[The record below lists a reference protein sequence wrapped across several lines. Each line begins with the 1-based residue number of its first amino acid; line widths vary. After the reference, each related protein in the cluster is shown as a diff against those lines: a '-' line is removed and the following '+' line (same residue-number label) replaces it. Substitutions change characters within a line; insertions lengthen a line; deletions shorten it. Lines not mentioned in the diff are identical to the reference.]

1 MKIAVV
7 RNRNMD
13 GVGSRFG
20 QPCPETYG
28 RRSVQMVIDAWRPSG
43 HTVAFFEGDK
53 GMIAA
58 LEQFMP
64 PDNRTGQPGGMVLNL
79 AYGIQGDCRYA
90 HVPGMLE
97 MAGIPY
103 TGTSPLGHALALDQV
118 VAKILMQDAAVPT
131 PNYRV

>member
-13 GVGSRFG
+13 GVVSRFG

-28 RRSVQMVIDAWRPSG
+28 RRSVQMVIDALRASG

-64 PDNRTGQPGGMVLNL
+64 PDNNTGQPGGMVLNL
-79 AYGIQGDCRYA
+79 
-90 HVPGMLE
+90 
-97 MAGIPY
+97 
-103 TGTSPLGHALALDQV
+103 
-118 VAKILMQDAAVPT
+118 
-131 PNYRV
+131 